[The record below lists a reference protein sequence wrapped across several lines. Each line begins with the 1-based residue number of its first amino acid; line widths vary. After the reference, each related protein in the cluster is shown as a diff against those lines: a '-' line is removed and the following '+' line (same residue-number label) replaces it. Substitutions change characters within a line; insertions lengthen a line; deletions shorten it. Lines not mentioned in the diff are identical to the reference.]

1 MNKTLVM
8 AAAAA
13 TVLGAWQAGAQDIEA
28 GQGLYRESCRQCH
41 GPTAKGMGSF
51 PRLTGKPAELLVER
65 LETYRAGE
73 RVGPNSALMM
83 PVAAELSDEDIANV
97 TAFIAQSPN

>member
-1 MNKTLVM
+1 M
-8 AAAAA
+8 AAAAVTLFA
-13 TVLGAWQAGAQDIEA
+13 APQAGAQDIDA
-28 GQGLYRESCRQCH
+28 GQGLYREACRQCH

-51 PRLTGKPAELLVER
+51 PRLTGKPVELLVER

-83 PVAAELSDEDIANV
+83 PVAKELSDADIANLA
-97 TAFIAQSPN
+97 AFIAQSPN